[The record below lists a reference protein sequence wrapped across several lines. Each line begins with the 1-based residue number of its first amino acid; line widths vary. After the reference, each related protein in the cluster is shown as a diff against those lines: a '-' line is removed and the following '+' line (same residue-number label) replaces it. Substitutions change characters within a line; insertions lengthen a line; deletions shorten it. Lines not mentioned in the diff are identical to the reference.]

1 VSLSQFM
8 EEHSDE
14 FEIVDDSDDDD
25 IEDELQTTRTLSC

>member
-1 VSLSQFM
+1 M